1 MGKVISLINVTAD
14 GFCGSEYVKADAE
27 FHEFVHG
34 ILSHTQK
41 VGFGRNTFELFQGV
55 WPPMLAG
62 GNQPAPQVKMAQ
74 ALHDIDKIAFSAS
87 LASVT
92 WSNSTIVKKIDKAH
106 VDHFRQTNE
115 KDLLTIG
122 SPGVVAALTQL
133 DLVDE
138 YYFGVQPVI
147 AGKGVRLFDQLQLD
161 VRRPLKLVDTTQF
174 RSGVVMVHYVK
185 APAT

>member
-14 GFCGSEYVKADAE
+14 GFCGSEYVNADAE

-55 WPPMLAG
+55 WPPVLAG
-62 GNQPAPQVKMAQ
+62 EDQPASQVKMAQ

-87 LASVT
+87 LASVK
-92 WSNSTIVKKIDKAH
+92 WSNSTIVKKIEKEH
-106 VDHFRQTNE
+106 VDHFKQTNV

-122 SPGVVAALTQL
+122 SPGIVAALTQL
-133 DLVDE
+133 DVVDE
-138 YYFGVQPVI
+138 YYFSVQPVM
-147 AGKGVRLFDQLQLD
+147 AGKGIRLFDKLQLD
-161 VRRPLKLVDTTQF
+161 ARKPLKLADTKQLK
-174 RSGVVMVHYVK
+174 SGVIILHYVRNK
-185 APAT
+185 

>member
-14 GFCGSEYVKADAE
+14 GFCGSEYVIADAE

-34 ILSHTQK
+34 ILSHTQT
-41 VGFGRNTFELFQGV
+41 VGFGRNTFELFQSV

-62 GNQPAPQVKMAQ
+62 GNQPASQVKMAQ
-74 ALHDIDKIAFSAS
+74 ALNDIDKIAFSGTIS
-87 LASVT
+87 STT
-92 WSNSTIVKKIDKAH
+92 WNNSRIVKKIEKEH
-106 VDHFRQTNE
+106 VGHFREKNA

-122 SPGVVAALTQL
+122 SPGIVAALTQL

-147 AGKGVRLFDQLQLD
+147 AGKGVRLFDKLQLD
-161 VRRPLKLVDTTQF
+161 GRKPLQLADTTQLK
-174 RSGVVMVHYVK
+174 SGVVMMHYVK
-185 APAT
+185 TP